1 MIKISVI
8 MSVYNDEDNISLSVK
23 SILEQTFKN
32 LELLIINDSSTD
44 STEKILNKFA
54 NSDNRIK
61 IFNNPKNIGLT
72 KSLNI
77 LISKSRGEYIARQDS
92 DDVSL
97 PNRLEKQLQ
106 FISKKNL
113 SGCSTLAFIKNTK
126 KIIHSKTSIIS
137 PKLVLPFKNPFI
149 HGTYL
154 LNKKVL
160 ESVGNYDENFYFA
173 QDYKLVN
180 DLLNKKIK
188 FKILKEPLYLLNQEN
203 NLSTKFKIHQDYYAD
218 CVRNGT
224 IPNF

>member
-1 MIKISVI
+1 
-8 MSVYNDEDNISLSVK
+8 MSVYNDEDNISSSVN

-154 LNKKVL
+154 LNKKFL
-160 ESVGNYDENFYFA
+160 NQLAIMMKIFTL